1 MDPSSARH
9 WQSPLYRWASL
20 RTELLWIYDGPLA
33 AGSTKEFQDHS
44 HGYWVWLIRRGRVR
58 VEMEGRAWE
67 AEAGQWIVSPQ
78 GASIQEFSPNSRI
91 LSVHF
96 RCQWPTGENL
106 FAGRDGVVWKA
117 QEFPRLERS
126 AVALHRLVRRHFPKV
141 KLDLTEQQIDYPI
154 FLRFEQRFL
163 QWLVDFH
170 HAMTQAKRSLAHGGV
185 GDERLQ
191 RAARLIHDSS
201 LCDPFPA
208 AQLQKETGLGR
219 AHLDRLYWKEF
230 GITTREYWE
239 RLRQD
244 VATRKLESTSL
255 SIKEIGYE
263 LGFKQASHFT
273 KWFFNRVGKTP
284 KAYREEKPLNRAY

>member
-1 MDPSSARH
+1 MDLSSSRH

-20 RTELLWIYDGPLA
+20 RTELLWIYEGPSA
-33 AGSTKEFQDHS
+33 AGSRKEMQDHS
-44 HGYWVWLIRRGRVR
+44 IGYWVWLLRRGRVR
-58 VEMEGRAWE
+58 LEMDGKSWQ

-78 GASIQEFSPNSRI
+78 GAALQEFSDDARI

-106 FAGRDGVVWKA
+106 FSGRDAVIWNAK
-117 QEFPRLERS
+117 QFPRLEKS
-126 AVALHRLVRRHFPKV
+126 ATALSRLVHRHLPKV
-141 KLDLTEQQIDYPI
+141 KLELTEQQIDYPV

-163 QWLVDFH
+163 QWLIDFH
-170 HAMTQAKRSLAHGGV
+170 HAMTQMNRSLAHAGV
-185 GDERLQ
+185 TDARLQ
-191 RAARLIHDSS
+191 RAAQVMHESPLG
-201 LCDPFPA
+201 DPFPA
-208 AQLQKETGLGR
+208 AQLQRETGLGR

-273 KWFFNRVGKTP
+273 KWFFNRIGKTP
-284 KAYREEKPLNRAY
+284 KAYREETPVSRAY